1 VSYLIWRI
9 NKSQTVLTTSKTPR
23 IMRKMLRKAA
33 VLGLATLWIGAQA
46 QIRYVEPVFTDAEIV
61 VMKDQ
66 IYGINFQEYAPA
78 SIGGPQLVPLF
89 ADVYMPNPAVDS
101 EAERPV
107 VLYFHTGSFLPKG
120 LASPMGD
127 RNDSAAVEICTR
139 FAKMGYVAISVSY
152 RVGWAANSTN
162 LDIRRGTNLLA
173 VYKSVQ
179 DAKTAVRFLRKTY
192 AENNNPL
199 RVNPD
204 YISLIGQ
211 GSGGYTVLAY
221 ATLDKYGE
229 VVDPIK
235 FQYEASGMGILGNPV
250 QEGDPYVDT
259 AIVGDWNGRGG
270 MVTLTGNNTPIG
282 LPQVDLTAPGR
293 NFVNY
298 PSYSDDVNIVVNLGG
313 ALGDSLWLEPGETPI
328 VSAHCRYDF
337 FAPYYSGM
345 VQVPVA
351 GQFFPVVDVAGSH
364 TAVRISNT
372 FGNNNALLNAWFQD
386 PISVIA
392 RNNIYNLGNQEN
404 LLTFNIKPAD
414 PAMPFRVNA
423 NPWDWWDPTDP
434 LSANETNPNIRA
446 QSIAY
451 IDTIMGFI
459 GIRIATVLKADG
471 LNVGGTVSTSEFSQ
485 AAPLKVFPNPATDRL
500 NLSLE
505 GNGEIESVTITDLHG
520 RVVFASQNRSSQMT
534 IDLNGWSKGLYVLQV
549 RYDQGKSLVEKIS
562 VR

>member
-1 VSYLIWRI
+1 M
-9 NKSQTVLTTSKTPR
+9 K
-23 IMRKMLRKAA
+23 KMLRTALVIGIAA
-33 VLGLATLWIGAQA
+33 SWLSTQA
-46 QIRYVEPVFTDAEIV
+46 QVRYVDPVFTDAEIV

-66 IYGINFQEYAPA
+66 IYGLNFQEYAPA
-78 SIGGPQLVPLF
+78 SIGGPQLLPLF
-89 ADVYMPNPAVDS
+89 ADVYMPSPAVDTES
-101 EAERPV
+101 ERPV
-107 VLYFHTGSFLPKG
+107 VIYLHTGSFLPRG

-139 FAKMGYVAISVSY
+139 FAKMGYVAISASY

-192 AENNNPL
+192 AENSNPL

-235 FQYEASGMGILGNPV
+235 FQYEANGMGILGSPV

-270 MVTLTGNNTPIG
+270 MVTLTGNNTPLG
-282 LPQVDLTAPGR
+282 LPEVDLTAPGR

-298 PSYSDDVNIVVNLGG
+298 PSYSDEVNIVYNLGG
-313 ALGDSLWLEPGETPI
+313 ALGDSLWLNPGETPI
-328 VSAHCRYDF
+328 ISAHCRYDF
-337 FAPYYSGM
+337 YAPYYEGM

-351 GQFFPVVDVAGSH
+351 GQFFPVVEVAGSH
-364 TAVRISNT
+364 TAVRLSNAY
-372 FGNNNALLNAWFQD
+372 GNNSALLNAWFHD

-392 RNNIYNLGNQEN
+392 RNNIYNLGKQEG
-404 LLTFNIKPAD
+404 LLTFNIQPAD
-414 PAMPFRVNA
+414 PTMPFRVNA
-423 NPWDWWDPTDP
+423 NPWDWWDPSDP
-434 LSANETNPNIRA
+434 LSVNESNPNIKA
-446 QSIAY
+446 QSLAY
-451 IDTIMGFI
+451 IDTVVGF
-459 GIRIATVLKADG
+459 GAIRIATVLKADG
-471 LNVGGTVSTSEFSQ
+471 LNVGGSISANNYS
-485 AAPLKVFPNPATDRL
+485 APAPIKAYPNPASG
-500 NLSLE
+500 NLFLAVDGAAS
-505 GNGEIESVTITDLHG
+505 IEAVQITDLQG
-520 RVVFASQNRSSQMT
+520 RVVYQSKTSTNQLVV
-534 IDLNGWSKGLYVLQV
+534 DLQGWAAGMYVLQAQ
-549 RYDQGKSLVEKIS
+549 YDGGKTYTEKIS
-562 VR
+562 VK